1 MGTEPVKETV
11 KEPMKG
17 MVLPGIFSGK
27 KFTYVKETSQESVEE
42 SIQESVEKC
51 LQSTKKINSTDDSE
65 HNKDDQDDLEES
77 DMSGPI
83 DFTNLKGL
91 SVKIKDGGTRAVS
104 NDNNEDQSK
113 TLPDEKEN
121 NQNTPPDDDY
131 SDYVPVTES
140 PESPD
145 NDVEMPQ
152 ENGKENGEKNG
163 EKS

>member
-1 MGTEPVKETV
+1 MRS
-11 KEPMKG
+11 
-17 MVLPGIFSGK
+17 LINDFYHSFS
-27 KFTYVKETSQESVEE
+27 
-42 SIQESVEKC
+42 
-51 LQSTKKINSTDDSE
+51 
-65 HNKDDQDDLEES
+65 DDQDDLEES

-91 SVKIKDGGTRAVS
+91 SVKITDSGTRAVS
-104 NDNNEDQSK
+104 NDNNESQSK

-145 NDVEMPQ
+145 NNDVEMSQ

-163 EKS
+163 EKSALPEKSVSLFYSS

>member
-1 MGTEPVKETV
+1 MLTSINCEL
-11 KEPMKG
+11 KG
-17 MVLPGIFSGK
+17 L
-27 KFTYVKETSQESVEE
+27 
-42 SIQESVEKC
+42 
-51 LQSTKKINSTDDSE
+51 INDLRSFFL
-65 HNKDDQDDLEES
+65 DDQDDLEES

-91 SVKIKDGGTRAVS
+91 SVKITDGGTRAVS
-104 NDNNEDQSK
+104 NDTNEGQSK

-121 NQNTPPDDDY
+121 NQKTPPDDDY

-145 NDVEMPQ
+145 NNDVEMPQ

-163 EKS
+163 EKSALPEKSVSFDFIKEQKRNLVFVSCENGH

>member
-1 MGTEPVKETV
+1 M
-11 KEPMKG
+11 
-17 MVLPGIFSGK
+17 L
-27 KFTYVKETSQESVEE
+27 TS
-42 SIQESVEKC
+42 
-51 LQSTKKINSTDDSE
+51 INYELRSLINDLWSFFL
-65 HNKDDQDDLEES
+65 DDQDDLEES

-91 SVKIKDGGTRAVS
+91 SVKITDGGTRAVS
-104 NDNNEDQSK
+104 NDNNEDRSK
-113 TLPDEKEN
+113 TLPDEKES

-145 NDVEMPQ
+145 NNDVEMPQ

-163 EKS
+163 EKSALPEKSVSFYFI

>member
-1 MGTEPVKETV
+1 M
-11 KEPMKG
+11 
-17 MVLPGIFSGK
+17 L
-27 KFTYVKETSQESVEE
+27 TS
-42 SIQESVEKC
+42 
-51 LQSTKKINSTDDSE
+51 INYELRSLINDLWSFFL
-65 HNKDDQDDLEES
+65 DDQDDLEES

-91 SVKIKDGGTRAVS
+91 SVKISDGGTRAVS
-104 NDNNEDQSK
+104 NDNNEDRSK
-113 TLPDEKEN
+113 TLPDEKES

-145 NDVEMPQ
+145 NNDVEMPQ

-163 EKS
+163 EKSALPEKSVSFYFI

>member
-1 MGTEPVKETV
+1 M
-11 KEPMKG
+11 
-17 MVLPGIFSGK
+17 L
-27 KFTYVKETSQESVEE
+27 TS
-42 SIQESVEKC
+42 
-51 LQSTKKINSTDDSE
+51 INYELRSLINDLWSFFL
-65 HNKDDQDDLEES
+65 DDQDDLEES

-91 SVKIKDGGTRAVS
+91 SVKITDGGTRAVS
-104 NDNNEDQSK
+104 NDNNEGQSK
-113 TLPDEKEN
+113 TLPDEKES

-145 NDVEMPQ
+145 NNDVEMPQ

-163 EKS
+163 EKSALLEKSVSFYFI

>member
-1 MGTEPVKETV
+1 M
-11 KEPMKG
+11 
-17 MVLPGIFSGK
+17 L
-27 KFTYVKETSQESVEE
+27 TS
-42 SIQESVEKC
+42 
-51 LQSTKKINSTDDSE
+51 INYEFRSLINDLWSFFL
-65 HNKDDQDDLEES
+65 DDQDDLEES

-91 SVKIKDGGTRAVS
+91 SVKIKDGGTRTVS
-104 NDNNEDQSK
+104 TDNNEGQSK

-145 NDVEMPQ
+145 NTEVEMPQ
-152 ENGKENGEKNG
+152 ENGKENGDKNCMWCCRNLDFG
-163 EKS
+163 KGA

>member
-1 MGTEPVKETV
+1 
-11 KEPMKG
+11 
-17 MVLPGIFSGK
+17 
-27 KFTYVKETSQESVEE
+27 
-42 SIQESVEKC
+42 
-51 LQSTKKINSTDDSE
+51 
-65 HNKDDQDDLEES
+65 
-77 DMSGPI
+77 MSGPI

-91 SVKIKDGGTRAVS
+91 SVKISDGGTRAVS
-104 NDNNEDQSK
+104 NKNNEGQSK

-145 NDVEMPQ
+145 NNDVEMPQ

-163 EKS
+163 EKSALPEKSVSFYFI

>member
-1 MGTEPVKETV
+1 
-11 KEPMKG
+11 
-17 MVLPGIFSGK
+17 
-27 KFTYVKETSQESVEE
+27 
-42 SIQESVEKC
+42 
-51 LQSTKKINSTDDSE
+51 
-65 HNKDDQDDLEES
+65 
-77 DMSGPI
+77 MSGPI

-91 SVKIKDGGTRAVS
+91 SVKIKDGGTRTVS
-104 NDNNEDQSK
+104 TDNNEGQSK

-145 NDVEMPQ
+145 NNDVEMPHENGK

-163 EKS
+163 EKSASPEKSVSFDFIKDQKRNLVFESCDTVHAPLQPALDY